1 MASFATDGVGG
12 LDGGL
17 ILGTSGVAS
26 FATDGVG
33 GLDGVTF
40 GAALEAAAVALSLA
54 LLAKNFNTLKAA
66 PTGLLGINSSP
77 TISDTSFLF
86 SIISSLS
93 SLSSLSEPFLCLC
106 LCLSLDLLSSKDSLL
121 KILLTISI
129 SASETPNLL
138 CNVTDIPYSKLH
150 LFILLYIIYVI
161 WIGILQIIIL
171 IIITGINNLP
181 NIISSDGPNTA
192 ATRPTEA
199 PNQFPLQCIMML
211 HAADVER
218 RFGHF
223 L

>member
-12 LDGGL
+12 LDG
-17 ILGTSGVAS
+17 VA
-26 FATDGVG
+26 
-33 GLDGVTF
+33 F

-54 LLAKNFNTLKAA
+54 FLAKNFNTLKAT

-93 SLSSLSEPFLCLC
+93 SLSEIFLCLD
-106 LCLSLDLLSSKDSLL
+106 LSLDLLSSKDSLL